1 MAEPF
6 LGEVR
11 LFSFDKIPQNWL
23 PCDGR
28 LLQIRQ
34 HTALYSL
41 IGTCYGGDGK
51 TTFALPDLQGRVPL
65 HKNDQITYGSI
76 GGEATHTLTINEMPT
91 HTHEV
96 YADEGVTN
104 KPSPMNNV
112 WGKFDGNPMFSSNV
126 NTQMSSTAMTV
137 TGQNKAHNNMQPY
150 LVVSFCIAIN
160 GIFPPRS

>member
-28 LLQIRQ
+28 LLLIRQ

-41 IGTCYGGDGK
+41 IGNRYGGDGK

-65 HKNDQITYGSI
+65 HKSDQIAYASI
-76 GGEATHTLTINEMPT
+76 GGEATHSLTTNEMPS

-104 KPSPMNNV
+104 KSSPMNNV

-137 TGQNKAHNNMQPY
+137 TGQSQAHNNMQPF

-160 GIFPPRS
+160 GIYPPRS